1 MPNEGL
7 RYRRREA
14 LLTYLVGAAMPPPIR
29 AVGGLDRVVELGAV
43 DEIVAPA
50 DTRRRIDEIIRAV
63 PAGRGFHRNI
73 PL

>member
-1 MPNEGL
+1 
-7 RYRRREA
+7 
-14 LLTYLVGAAMPPPIR
+14 
-29 AVGGLDRVVELGAV
+29 VVELGAV